1 MSVALHVGSGNG
13 GFLSRAPLVEDT
25 RAREGDLLALPSHG
39 GSLEYSSRV
48 TQSLSGAHVV
58 LSRMLVASTRP
69 RMTSTVGLLA
79 AICMARWADTLT
91 AAEVY
96 CIEDETPLVA
106 YTHNTAEA
114 FNRLAVSSDSQW
126 IVVDTSTLYRYERT
140 GEGALFAIDNV
151 TIEQGAAS
159 ASSATADP
167 TGDWVVIMVYQTLYS
182 YYVGDET
189 IEISQTVVGDAAI
202 EDCEFMEITPDSE
215 SVYLASNGNSG
226 LTYTDATVNV
236 STSQFFLG
244 STFTTESMFETDFVA
259 VHPDGTRLY
268 AGKKSNGKIRDY
280 VRDPL
285 DGSLDDEPCTD
296 VNDANLV
303 ANRMLVSPNGMY
315 LYVARGTSVKAYRTH
330 TETPITPTPT
340 EAPAPAPMA
349 TPEPTPRPDASQIGD
364 SNEISAPELTSA
376 ELSGTESLF
385 MISFNRTCYCT
396 AGDGASELSFPPAL
410 CGQDFE
416 TAVFDQRCDVT
427 SLLDESTRQF
437 FGENT
442 TTCQWSNGSRDAVV
456 SFNESSVVMWDPA
469 PNITLAG
476 GYIYGQT
483 NLSLYEE
490 PAVFASGTVTLGL
503 RQAAPELS
511 EATFTSDG
519 SSIVV
524 SFSATGSAS
533 SGLVDP
539 NDTES
544 GSAGACDAIFRSTTL
559 LAIGHGAICEWTSHR
574 ELTVI
579 LGSDASVVA
588 ESSSATTTMV
598 STSSCTTDESC
609 IVLKDGGVR
618 AEAYAVLSSEGSVPV
633 LPPDNPSKA
642 SAVLV
647 APQWVGLCGEFS
659 LDGRMSSGAASRSLA
674 AVWNVSTT
682 LASDSAAVT
691 AVAGALKQFQGSLYA
706 TVNST
711 SLEPLVEFK
720 ISLIVENFLGSVDA
734 AAVTVTRINEDAPSV
749 VVVGPATK
757 TAIRSR
763 PASLRMAATP
773 PACGDASSLSFTW
786 TESGMDGYD
795 ALGTSVMENLVGND
809 PTALTIP
816 AYTLSYPGSMYRF
829 VATVSSGTLTSG
841 AVVEII
847 VGQGALRAAISG
859 GQYRQHTVGA
869 DLVLDGSESLD
880 EDDVPEEEFP
890 LRYSWS
896 CSENCSGVADG
907 YTGSDEAIFTIPSG
921 SLEAGLVYEFSL
933 NISKG
938 TAESDVVYGVFR
950 SDSATVQVQVVS
962 FEAPEV
968 VVAAKND
975 EEKVDP
981 TQKVVIYGGVVD
993 QSTAV
998 EYVWTQVNGDL
1009 DLATADWSDLFTSTQ
1024 TGAILVV
1031 RPFVLT
1037 GGSSYTFRLSAVDTA
1052 SGETGF
1058 AEIHFDVNAPPSGG
1072 YVEATPRAGVAAIDM
1087 FSLEALLWEDDIED
1101 LPLKVSF
1108 FYVAGQ
1114 DETGTR
1120 RSLSL
1125 YEVES
1130 VEWNGPLPVGS
1141 AADNYTMIIIG
1152 HISDSYGATETSF
1165 FDESGQTL
1173 LVRVTAWA
1181 ASSSGLSLMDEY
1193 TAVASVTEDIP
1204 GETTS
1209 IVRAFASL
1217 LIAEINNSAAATPT
1231 EEQEFQQTFVA
1242 TMIGATVRDSTV
1254 LDYSTTMA
1262 GAILDTMVVLSS
1274 SKKAL
1279 NTDSQAA
1286 ILASSASILNTAA
1299 GEGYWDSGMYA
1310 PTVQVLDQVIGAYDT
1325 SSDTIVGS
1333 GLMGQDAASNLTAIV
1348 QSMVLLM
1355 EAGTED
1361 GEGVMTIESEYVQ
1374 ASCLVTSSTG
1384 SLSFDTGT
1392 SSVSFEDGVIAS
1404 PPSPSTRR
1412 RMTPEIDGGSKC
1424 KPGGCARSTRRM
1436 PKSSSRRLNSVS
1448 STSTSTVVVTNQ
1460 LFNANDR
1467 PSALVNGGV
1476 TQIKV
1481 SSTGDGEDI
1490 ALAGPVQLTMRASM
1504 TSSAQLPS
1512 CSYYN
1517 EDTGRW
1523 DSEGLAIGAVA
1534 VPTDAGDSAV
1544 DVLVSCVT
1552 FHLSDFGVATTEV
1565 EPVFQPVTLGAG
1577 LSVVRGREITV
1588 WGILLTV
1595 GALILLGIVWSVS
1608 RIADH
1613 RSKTA
1618 ERLQTSAY
1626 DHYIETGHPQRLPT
1640 LEDIKDLKQTLEKKH
1655 KTRRK
1660 KRDESFA
1667 RYLRRKLFQRFR
1679 SWLQLMWAL
1688 LQHVLFFHP
1697 WAGIIATSGTH
1708 LTLTRAQLSLLI
1720 FTQVMV
1726 IMMLSAAVS
1735 GNATSPK
1742 VEYAQILASLAATLP
1757 ASIIV
1762 PRAFASSA
1770 TPPPSVTAKR
1780 NWLQVVTAMKGNSQ
1794 ALKLTPSSEYGGKS
1808 RWVREPNYF
1817 LAAIYLVAARVR
1829 KFIPRGGALPP
1840 RDPGIGDVLARG
1852 AGILLAA
1859 LVQLVLNI
1867 VCGCLCFALGADHAL
1882 KKALSAAVVGS
1893 HVQSFLFLDAFFS
1906 NKATMFT
1913 LLSYKAVFN
1922 LVFVSLG
1929 LTTLQLVLAFYC
1941 MQMAETGFGLYLSVF
1956 IISLIKLIVCQM
1968 GELVPSMD
1976 AINEHTMTQMSFRKK
1991 YNSRNQRRRSSSFN
2005 NSTETRMLAQE
2016 AAAVVIQARVRG
2028 VLHSKRSIRRK
2039 EVLAWQTYQV
2049 QRIRRK
2055 LTAGTYM
2062 LLATYTVVVV
2072 YINLCYVMTYDN
2084 RTAWHWAAAS
2094 FLTVFIDVL
2103 LRKPLSVL
2111 AASTLHTIRRLHSAP
2126 HGGFIGKR
2134 S

>member
-1 MSVALHVGSGNG
+1 MNIVH
-13 GFLSRAPLVEDT
+13 
-25 RAREGDLLALPSHG
+25 LAVPGIAS
-39 GSLEYSSRV
+39 
-48 TQSLSGAHVV
+48 SGARH
-58 LSRMLVASTRP
+58 LS
-69 RMTSTVGLLA
+69 
-79 AICMARWADTLT
+79 
-91 AAEVY
+91 
-96 CIEDETPLVA
+96 PL
-106 YTHNTAEA
+106 E
-114 FNRLAVSSDSQW
+114 
-126 IVVDTSTLYRYERT
+126 IVVDPATLYRYERT
-140 GEGALFAIDNV
+140 TEGALLAFDKM

-159 ASSATADP
+159 ASSATADV
-167 TGDWVVIMVYQTLYS
+167 TGDWVV
-182 YYVGDET
+182 
-189 IEISQTVVGDAAI
+189 
-202 EDCEFMEITPDSE
+202 
-215 SVYLASNGNSG
+215 YLARGANEG
-226 LTYTDATVNV
+226 LAYINAAANP
-236 STSQFFLG
+236 STGLFSLG
-244 STFTTESMFETDFVA
+244 STFTIQTRWNVDFIA
-259 VHPDGTRLY
+259 AHPDGTVSRLY
-268 AGKKSNGKIRDY
+268 AGQTSNGKPCDRIY
-280 VRDPL
+280 AA
-285 DGSLDDEPCTD
+285 DDIF
-296 VNDANLV
+296 
-303 ANRMLVSPNGMY
+303 NRALVSPDGKY
-315 LYVARGTSVKAYRTH
+315 LYVVGKASLVAYRTH
-330 TETPITPTPT
+330 TETPSTLSPTQAPTP
-340 EAPAPAPMA
+340 APTA
-349 TPEPTPRPDASQIGD
+349 TPDPTPSPTLSASMDRLLSCGTRHR
-364 SNEISAPELTSA
+364 ISRWPAGTFMDKRICPCMKNQLYSPA
-376 ELSGTESLF
+376 ERLHLGCDRRHRSSQRQRLLA
-385 MISFNRTCYCT
+385 T
-396 AGDGASELSFPPAL
+396 ALQSWFP
-410 CGQDFE
+410 
-416 TAVFDQRCDVT
+416 
-427 SLLDESTRQF
+427 SLLR
-437 FGENT
+437 
-442 TTCQWSNGSRDAVV
+442 
-456 SFNESSVVMWDPA
+456 
-469 PNITLAG
+469 
-476 GYIYGQT
+476 
-483 NLSLYEE
+483 
-490 PAVFASGTVTLGL
+490 
-503 RQAAPELS
+503 
-511 EATFTSDG
+511 
-519 SSIVV
+519 
-524 SFSATGSAS
+524 
-533 SGLVDP
+533 
-539 NDTES
+539 
-544 GSAGACDAIFRSTTL
+544 
-559 LAIGHGAICEWTSHR
+559 
-574 ELTVI
+574 
-579 LGSDASVVA
+579 VA
-588 ESSSATTTMV
+588 ESSAVTTTMV

-618 AEAYAVLSSEGSVPV
+618 AEAFAVLSSEGSVPV
-633 LPPDNPSKA
+633 LPPDNPTTV

-647 APQWVGLCGEFS
+647 APQRVGLCGEFS
-659 LDGRMSSGAASRSLA
+659 LDGRLSSGAASRSLS
-674 AVWNVSTT
+674 AVWSVSTT
-682 LASDSAAVT
+682 IASNSAAVA
-691 AVAGALKQFQGSLYA
+691 AVAGALQPFQGSLYA
-706 TVNST
+706 TLNST

-720 ISLIVENFLGSVDA
+720 FSLIVENFLGAVDA
-734 AAVTVTRINEDAPSV
+734 AAVTVTRVNEDAPSV

-763 PASLRMAATP
+763 PTSLRMVATP

-795 ALGTSVMENLVGND
+795 VLDTSIMEGLAGDD

-816 AYTLSYPGSMYRF
+816 AYTLGYPGSMYRF

-847 VGQGALRAAISG
+847 VGQGAVRAATSG

-880 EDDVPEEEFP
+880 EDDIPEEEFP

-896 CSENCSGVADG
+896 CSKNCSGVADG

-921 SLEAGLVYEFSL
+921 SLEAGLVYQFSL

-938 TAESDVVYGVFR
+938 TVESDVVNGIFR
-950 SDSATVQVQVVS
+950 SDVATVQVQVVS

-981 TQKVVIYGGVVD
+981 TQKVVIYGGVVE

-998 EYVWTQVNGDL
+998 EYFWTQVNGDL
-1009 DLATADWSDLFTSTQ
+1009 DLAAADWSDFFTSTQ
-1024 TGAILVV
+1024 TGANLVA
-1031 RPFVLT
+1031 RPHVLT

-1058 AEIHFDVNAPPSGG
+1058 AEIYFDVNAPPSGG
-1072 YVEATPRAGVAAIDM
+1072 YAEATPRAGVAAIDM
-1087 FSLEALLWEDDIED
+1087 FSLEALLWEDDLED

-1108 FYVAGQ
+1108 FYVTGQ
-1114 DETGTR
+1114 DETGTQ

-1141 AADNYTMIIIG
+1141 AADNYTMTIIG

-1165 FDESGQTL
+1165 YDGSGQPL
-1173 LVRVTAWA
+1173 FVRVTAWA

-1193 TAVASVTEDIP
+1193 TAVASVAEDIP

-1209 IVRAFASL
+1209 IVRAFASV
-1217 LIAEINNSAAATPT
+1217 LIVEINNSAAATPT
-1231 EEQEFQQTFVA
+1231 EEQEFQVWATRDRYDVHSDPLSSRMHGMKRTKLIPPCCGTDNCLGATFVA
-1242 TMIGATVRDSTV
+1242 TMIGATVRESAV

-1286 ILASSASILNTAA
+1286 ILASSVSILNTAA
-1299 GEGYWDSGMYA
+1299 GEGYWDSGMYT

-1348 QSMVLLM
+1348 QSIVLLM
-1355 EAGTED
+1355 EAGMED

-1374 ASCLVTSSTG
+1374 ASCLITSSTG

-1404 PPSPSTRR
+1404 PSSTSTRR
-1412 RMTPEIDGGSKC
+1412 RMTPEIDGGLKC
-1424 KPGGCARSTRRM
+1424 KSGRCARSTRRM

-1481 SSTGDGEDI
+1481 SSTSDGEDI

-1523 DSEGLAIGAVA
+1523 DSEGLAVGAVA
-1534 VPTDAGDSAV
+1534 VLTDAADSAV

-1552 FHLSDFGVATTEV
+1552 FHLSDFGVATTDV

-1577 LSVVRGREITV
+1577 LSVVREREITV
-1588 WGILLTV
+1588 WGFLLTV

-1608 RIADH
+1608 RTADH

-1618 ERLQTSAY
+1618 ERLETSAY

-1640 LEDIKDLKQTLEKKH
+1640 LENIKDLKQTLEKKH

-1679 SWLQLMWAL
+1679 SWLQLMRAL

-1697 WAGIIATSGTH
+1697 WAGIIAPSGTH

-1757 ASIIV
+1757 ASIVV
-1762 PRAFASSA
+1762 PRAFAASA
-1770 TPPPSVTAKR
+1770 TPPPSVTAKG
-1780 NWLQVVTAMKGNSQ
+1780 NWLQVVADMKGKSQ
-1794 ALKLTPSSEYGGKS
+1794 ASKLTPSREYDSKS
-1808 RWVREPNYF
+1808 RYVMMIRWVREPNYF
-1817 LAAIYLVAARVR
+1817 LAAVYLVVARVR
-1829 KFIPRGGALPP
+1829 QSIPRGGAFPP
-1840 RDPGIGDVLARG
+1840 RDPDIGDVFARG
-1852 AGILLAA
+1852 PGILLAA

-1867 VCGCLCFALGADHAL
+1867 VCGCLCFALGADDAL
-1882 KKALSAAVVGS
+1882 EKALSAAVVGS

-1906 NKATMFT
+1906 NKTTMFT
-1913 LLSYKAVFN
+1913 LLSYKAVSN

-1941 MQMAETGFGLYLSVF
+1941 MQMEETGFGLYLSVF
-1956 IISLIKLIVCQM
+1956 IISLIKLIVCQV

-1991 YNSRNQRRRSSSFN
+1991 YNSRNQRQRSTSFN

-2016 AAAVVIQARVRG
+2016 AAVVVIQARVRG
-2028 VLHSKRSIRRK
+2028 VLHSKRSFRRK
-2039 EVLAWQTYQV
+2039 EVQAWQTYQV
-2049 QRIRRK
+2049 QGIRRK
-2055 LTAGTYM
+2055 LTAGTYIF
-2062 LLATYTVVVV
+2062 LATYTVVVV
-2072 YINLCYVMTYDN
+2072 YVNLCYVMTYDN
-2084 RTAWHWAAAS
+2084 RTAWRWAAAS

-2111 AASTLHTIRRLHSAP
+2111 AASTLHTIRRLLSAP
-2126 HGGFIGKR
+2126 HGDFIDKR
-2134 S
+2134 SL

>member
-1 MSVALHVGSGNG
+1 G
-13 GFLSRAPLVEDT
+13 
-25 RAREGDLLALPSHG
+25 
-39 GSLEYSSRV
+39 
-48 TQSLSGAHVV
+48 
-58 LSRMLVASTRP
+58 
-69 RMTSTVGLLA
+69 
-79 AICMARWADTLT
+79 
-91 AAEVY
+91 
-96 CIEDETPLVA
+96 
-106 YTHNTAEA
+106 
-114 FNRLAVSSDSQW
+114 
-126 IVVDTSTLYRYERT
+126 
-140 GEGALFAIDNV
+140 
-151 TIEQGAAS
+151 
-159 ASSATADP
+159 
-167 TGDWVVIMVYQTLYS
+167 
-182 YYVGDET
+182 
-189 IEISQTVVGDAAI
+189 
-202 EDCEFMEITPDSE
+202 
-215 SVYLASNGNSG
+215 
-226 LTYTDATVNV
+226 
-236 STSQFFLG
+236 
-244 STFTTESMFETDFVA
+244 
-259 VHPDGTRLY
+259 
-268 AGKKSNGKIRDY
+268 
-280 VRDPL
+280 
-285 DGSLDDEPCTD
+285 EPCTD

-315 LYVARGTSVKAYRTH
+315 LYVARGIDVKAYRTH
-330 TETPITPTPT
+330 TETPITPSPT
-340 EAPAPAPMA
+340 EAPTPAPTA
-349 TPEPTPRPDASQIGD
+349 TPEPTPSPAPSQIGD
-364 SNEISAPELTSA
+364 SNEISPPDLTSA

-385 MISFNRTCYCT
+385 VISFNRTCYCT
-396 AGDGASELSFPPAL
+396 AGAGASELSFPPAL

-427 SLLDESTRQF
+427 SLLNESTREF
-437 FGENT
+437 FGEKT
-442 TTCQWSNGSRDAVV
+442 TTCQWSNGSREAVV

-490 PAVFASGTVTLGL
+490 PAEFASGTVTLGL

-524 SFSATGSAS
+524 SFSAAGSVS

-544 GSAGACDAIFRSTTL
+544 GSAGACDALFRSTTL
-559 LAIGHGAICEWTSHR
+559 VAIGHGAICEWTSQR

-588 ESSSATTTMV
+588 ESSAATTTMV

-618 AEAYAVLSSEGSVPV
+618 AEAFAILSSEGSVPV
-633 LPPDNPSKA
+633 LPPDNPSKV

-659 LDGRMSSGAASRSLA
+659 LDGRMSSGAASRSLS

-682 LASDSAAVT
+682 LASDSAAVA
-691 AVAGALKQFQGSLYA
+691 AVAGALNPFQGSLYA

-734 AAVTVTRINEDAPSV
+734 AAVTVTRVNEDVPSV

-757 TAIRSR
+757 TVIRSR
-763 PASLRMAATP
+763 TTSLRMAATP

-786 TESGMDGYD
+786 TESGTDGYD
-795 ALGTSVMENLVGND
+795 VVGTSVIEDLVGND

-816 AYTLSYPGSMYRF
+816 SYTLGYPGSMYRF
-829 VATVSSGTLTSG
+829 VATVSSGTLTSA
-841 AVVEII
+841 AVVVVI
-847 VGQGALRAAISG
+847 VGQGALKAAISG
-859 GQYRQHTVGA
+859 GQYRQHTVDA

-896 CSENCSGVADG
+896 CSKNCSGVADG

-950 SDSATVQVQVVS
+950 SDVATAQFQVVS

-968 VVAAKND
+968 VVAAKSD
-975 EEKVDP
+975 EGKVDP
-981 TQKVVIYGGVVD
+981 TQKVVIYGGVVE

-998 EYVWTQVNGDL
+998 EYFWTQVNGDL
-1009 DLATADWSDLFTSTQ
+1009 DLARADWSEFFTSTQ
-1024 TGAILVV
+1024 TGANLVV
-1031 RPFVLT
+1031 KPHVLT
-1037 GGSSYTFRLSAVDTA
+1037 GGSSYTFRLSAVDTP
-1052 SGETGF
+1052 SGDTGF
-1058 AEIHFDVNAPPSGG
+1058 AEIYLDVNEPPSGG

-1087 FSLEALLWEDDIED
+1087 FRLEALLWEDHIED

-1114 DETGTR
+1114 DETGTQ

-1130 VEWNGPLPVGS
+1130 VEWSGPLPVGS
-1141 AADNYTMIIIG
+1141 AADNYTMTIIG

-1165 FDESGQTL
+1165 YDGSGQTL
-1173 LVRVTAWA
+1173 FVRVTAWA

-1193 TAVASVTEDIP
+1193 TAAASVTEDIP

-1217 LIAEINNSAAATPT
+1217 LVVEINNSAAATPT
-1231 EEQEFQQTFVA
+1231 EEQEFQVWATQDRYDVNAWHDPRCYCSSFPWQTFVA
-1242 TMIGATVRDSTV
+1242 TMIDATVRESTT

-1262 GAILDTMVVLSS
+1262 GAILDTMAVLSS
-1274 SKKAL
+1274 SEKAL

-1286 ILASSASILNTAA
+1286 ILASSASILSTAA
-1299 GEGYWDSGMYA
+1299 GEGYWDSGMYT

-1333 GLMGQDAASNLTAIV
+1333 DLMGQHAASNLTAIV

-1355 EAGTED
+1355 EAGMED

-1404 PPSPSTRR
+1404 PSSPSTRR

-1424 KPGGCARSTRRM
+1424 KAGRCARSTRRM
-1436 PKSSSRRLNSVS
+1436 RKSSSRRLNSVS

-1481 SSTGDGEDI
+1481 SSTSDGEDI

-1534 VPTDAGDSAV
+1534 VPTDAADGAV

-1552 FHLSDFGVATTEV
+1552 FHLSDFGVATTEI

-1577 LSVVRGREITV
+1577 LSVARGREITV
-1588 WGILLTV
+1588 WGLVLTV

-1608 RIADH
+1608 RISDH
-1613 RSKTA
+1613 RSKTG
-1618 ERLQTSAY
+1618 ERLQTRAY

-1655 KTRRK
+1655 RKRRK
-1660 KRDESFA
+1660 TRDESFA
-1667 RYLRRKLFQRFR
+1667 RYLRRKIFQRFR

-1688 LQHVLFFHP
+1688 LKHVLFFHP
-1697 WAGIIATSGTH
+1697 WAGIIAPSGTH

-1735 GNATSPK
+1735 GNATSSK

-1762 PRAFASSA
+1762 PRAFAASA

-1780 NWLQVVTAMKGNSQ
+1780 KWLQVVADMKGKSQ
-1794 ALKLTPSSEYGGKS
+1794 ASMQAPSSEYGSTS
-1808 RWVREPNYF
+1808 R
-1817 LAAIYLVAARVR
+1817 
-1829 KFIPRGGALPP
+1829 
-1840 RDPGIGDVLARG
+1840 
-1852 AGILLAA
+1852 
-1859 LVQLVLNI
+1859 
-1867 VCGCLCFALGADHAL
+1867 
-1882 KKALSAAVVGS
+1882 
-1893 HVQSFLFLDAFFS
+1893 
-1906 NKATMFT
+1906 
-1913 LLSYKAVFN
+1913 
-1922 LVFVSLG
+1922 
-1929 LTTLQLVLAFYC
+1929 
-1941 MQMAETGFGLYLSVF
+1941 
-1956 IISLIKLIVCQM
+1956 
-1968 GELVPSMD
+1968 
-1976 AINEHTMTQMSFRKK
+1976 
-1991 YNSRNQRRRSSSFN
+1991 
-2005 NSTETRMLAQE
+2005 
-2016 AAAVVIQARVRG
+2016 
-2028 VLHSKRSIRRK
+2028 
-2039 EVLAWQTYQV
+2039 
-2049 QRIRRK
+2049 
-2055 LTAGTYM
+2055 
-2062 LLATYTVVVV
+2062 
-2072 YINLCYVMTYDN
+2072 YV
-2084 RTAWHWAAAS
+2084 
-2094 FLTVFIDVL
+2094 
-2103 LRKPLSVL
+2103 
-2111 AASTLHTIRRLHSAP
+2111 
-2126 HGGFIGKR
+2126 
-2134 S
+2134 

>member
-1 MSVALHVGSGNG
+1 
-13 GFLSRAPLVEDT
+13 
-25 RAREGDLLALPSHG
+25 
-39 GSLEYSSRV
+39 
-48 TQSLSGAHVV
+48 
-58 LSRMLVASTRP
+58 
-69 RMTSTVGLLA
+69 
-79 AICMARWADTLT
+79 
-91 AAEVY
+91 
-96 CIEDETPLVA
+96 
-106 YTHNTAEA
+106 
-114 FNRLAVSSDSQW
+114 
-126 IVVDTSTLYRYERT
+126 
-140 GEGALFAIDNV
+140 
-151 TIEQGAAS
+151 
-159 ASSATADP
+159 
-167 TGDWVVIMVYQTLYS
+167 MVYQTLYS

-189 IEISQTVVGDAAI
+189 IEISQTVMGDAAI
-202 EDCEFMEITPDSE
+202 EDSEFMEITPDSE

-244 STFTTESMFETDFVA
+244 SIFTAETTWATDFVA

-268 AGKKSNGKIRDY
+268 AGKKSNGK
-280 VRDPL
+280 
-285 DGSLDDEPCTD
+285 
-296 VNDANLV
+296 
-303 ANRMLVSPNGMY
+303 
-315 LYVARGTSVKAYRTH
+315 VARGISVKAYRTH
-330 TETPITPTPT
+330 TETPITPSPT

-349 TPEPTPRPDASQIGD
+349 TPEPTPSPDASQTGD
-364 SNEISAPELTSA
+364 SNEISPPELTYA

-385 MISFNRTCYCT
+385 VISFNRTCYCT

-416 TAVFDQRCDVT
+416 TAVFDQRCNVK
-427 SLLDESTRQF
+427 SLLDESTREF

-442 TTCQWSNGSRDAVV
+442 TICQWSNGSREAVV
-456 SFNESSVVMWDPA
+456 RFNESSVVVWDPA

-476 GYIYGQT
+476 GYIYGQQ

-544 GSAGACDAIFRSTTL
+544 GSAGACDALFRSTTL

-574 ELTVI
+574 ELTVF

-588 ESSSATTTMV
+588 ESSDATTTMV

-618 AEAYAVLSSEGSVPV
+618 AEAFAVLSSEGSVPV
-633 LPPDNPSKA
+633 LPPDNPSTV

-691 AVAGALKQFQGSLYA
+691 AVAGALKPFQGSLYA

-734 AAVTVTRINEDAPSV
+734 AAVTVTRVNEDAPSV
-749 VVVGPATK
+749 VVVGPAAK

-763 PASLRMAATP
+763 PTSLRMAATP

-816 AYTLSYPGSMYRF
+816 AYTLSYPGSTYRF

-950 SDSATVQVQVVS
+950 SDSAAVQV
-962 FEAPEV
+962 
-968 VVAAKND
+968 
-975 EEKVDP
+975 
-981 TQKVVIYGGVVD
+981 
-993 QSTAV
+993 
-998 EYVWTQVNGDL
+998 QVNGDL

-1052 SGETGF
+1052 SGETGTQSRRCTGLSRRSTVRSSAVHRNAGGF

-1141 AADNYTMIIIG
+1141 AADNYTMTII
-1152 HISDSYGATETSF
+1152 
-1165 FDESGQTL
+1165 
-1173 LVRVTAWA
+1173 AWA

-1193 TAVASVTEDIP
+1193 AAVASVTEDIP

-1217 LIAEINNSAAATPT
+1217 LIVEINNSAAATPT
-1231 EEQEFQQTFVA
+1231 EEQEFQVWATRERYDVHSYPLSSRMHGMTFVA
-1242 TMIGATVRDSTV
+1242 TMIDATVRESTV

-1274 SKKAL
+1274 SEKAL
-1279 NTDSQAA
+1279 NTDSQ
-1286 ILASSASILNTAA
+1286 SI
-1299 GEGYWDSGMYA
+1299 
-1310 PTVQVLDQVIGAYDT
+1310 
-1325 SSDTIVGS
+1325 
-1333 GLMGQDAASNLTAIV
+1333 
-1348 QSMVLLM
+1348 VLLM
-1355 EAGTED
+1355 EAGMED

-1404 PPSPSTRR
+1404 PSSPSTRR
-1412 RMTPEIDGGSKC
+1412 RMTPEIDGGLKC
-1424 KPGGCARSTRRM
+1424 KSGRCARSTRRM

-1481 SSTGDGEDI
+1481 SSTSDGEDI

-1517 EDTGRW
+1517 EDTGLW

-1534 VPTDAGDSAV
+1534 VLTDAADSAV

-1577 LSVVRGREITV
+1577 LSVVKGREITV
-1588 WGILLTV
+1588 WGLVLTV
-1595 GALILLGIVWSVS
+1595 GALILLGVVWSVS

-1618 ERLQTSAY
+1618 ERLQTRAY

-1660 KRDESFA
+1660 KRDATFA
-1667 RYLRRKLFQRFR
+1667 RYLRRKLFQR
-1679 SWLQLMWAL
+1679 
-1688 LQHVLFFHP
+1688 
-1697 WAGIIATSGTH
+1697 
-1708 LTLTRAQLSLLI
+1708 
-1720 FTQVMV
+1720 
-1726 IMMLSAAVS
+1726 
-1735 GNATSPK
+1735 PK
-1742 VEYAQILASLAATLP
+1742 VEYAQILA
-1757 ASIIV
+1757 
-1762 PRAFASSA
+1762 R
-1770 TPPPSVTAKR
+1770 
-1780 NWLQVVTAMKGNSQ
+1780 
-1794 ALKLTPSSEYGGKS
+1794 
-1808 RWVREPNYF
+1808 
-1817 LAAIYLVAARVR
+1817 
-1829 KFIPRGGALPP
+1829 
-1840 RDPGIGDVLARG
+1840 
-1852 AGILLAA
+1852 
-1859 LVQLVLNI
+1859 
-1867 VCGCLCFALGADHAL
+1867 
-1882 KKALSAAVVGS
+1882 
-1893 HVQSFLFLDAFFS
+1893 
-1906 NKATMFT
+1906 
-1913 LLSYKAVFN
+1913 
-1922 LVFVSLG
+1922 
-1929 LTTLQLVLAFYC
+1929 
-1941 MQMAETGFGLYLSVF
+1941 
-1956 IISLIKLIVCQM
+1956 
-1968 GELVPSMD
+1968 
-1976 AINEHTMTQMSFRKK
+1976 
-1991 YNSRNQRRRSSSFN
+1991 
-2005 NSTETRMLAQE
+2005 
-2016 AAAVVIQARVRG
+2016 
-2028 VLHSKRSIRRK
+2028 
-2039 EVLAWQTYQV
+2039 
-2049 QRIRRK
+2049 
-2055 LTAGTYM
+2055 
-2062 LLATYTVVVV
+2062 
-2072 YINLCYVMTYDN
+2072 
-2084 RTAWHWAAAS
+2084 
-2094 FLTVFIDVL
+2094 
-2103 LRKPLSVL
+2103 
-2111 AASTLHTIRRLHSAP
+2111 
-2126 HGGFIGKR
+2126 
-2134 S
+2134 